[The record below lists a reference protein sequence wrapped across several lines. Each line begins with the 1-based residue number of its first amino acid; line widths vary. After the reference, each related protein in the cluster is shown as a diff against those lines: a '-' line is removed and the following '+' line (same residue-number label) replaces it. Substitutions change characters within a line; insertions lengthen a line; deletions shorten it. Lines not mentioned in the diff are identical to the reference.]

1 MNTAL
6 YTVGINDEIESFL
19 KALHDAT
26 HSASLE
32 ILGLPVRKHQNW
44 FSDNNTDVQQLIDKM
59 HKPWTNDKSSSRK
72 ENADKKCR
80 GQVQRALRHVKEGLQ
95 NSKKLHREWILKLF
109 NDGFKKVYRPQQH
122 CVTLIFSSNRETL
135 LTDESDILKRWKD
148 HFEFRL
154 SH

>member
-1 MNTAL
+1 MLDTAL

-32 ILGLPVRKHQNW
+32 VLGLPVRKHQNW
-44 FSDNNTDVQQLIDKM
+44 FSDNNTDVQELIDKM

-80 GQVQRALRHVKEGLQ
+80 GQIHRALRQMKETWWSSRATELQ
-95 NSKKLHREWILKLF
+95 EAA
-109 NDGFKKVYRPQQH
+109 
-122 CVTLIFSSNRETL
+122 
-135 LTDESDILKRWKD
+135 
-148 HFEFRL
+148 
-154 SH
+154 